1 MDDTKEAK
9 KPLSFSEFL
18 CVGYS
23 YVEKRRHTLLITA
36 VIGFPLIVLFLFA
49 IFQGRMPRDGE
60 EWGSCLALPI
70 GLPIM
75 TYFALFNR
83 DNHPAKGNE
92 ETFGCLLMIVL
103 APVMLLVYGIYRL
116 SLVVQANESVK
127 GVSVSVATSTAVEEK
142 VKPLEERIKRLNDL
156 LKKGLISKLDYDEQ
170 LSRLVSQ
177 GL

>member
-1 MDDTKEAK
+1 M
-9 KPLSFSEFL
+9 
-18 CVGYS
+18 
-23 YVEKRRHTLLITA
+23 ITT
-36 VIGFPLIVLFLFA
+36 VVGFPLIVLFLFA
-49 IFQGRMPRDGE
+49 VFQGRMPRDGE

-83 DNHPAKGNE
+83 DNHPVKGNE

-116 SLVVQANESVK
+116 SFVAQANEMGNGKS
-127 GVSVSVATSTAVEEK
+127 SSVAKPKAVEEN
-142 VKPLEERIKRLNDL
+142 VKPLDEQVKRLNDL
-156 LKKGLISKLDYDEQ
+156 LGKELITKPDYDEQ
-170 LSRLVSQ
+170 LSRLVSK

>member
-1 MDDTKEAK
+1 MNDNQGAK
-9 KPLSFSEFL
+9 TPLTFSEFL
-18 CVGYS
+18 CAGYS
-23 YVEKRRHTLLITA
+23 YIEKRRHVLLIST
-36 VIGFPLIVLFLFA
+36 VVGFPLLVLFLFA
-49 IFQGRMPRDGE
+49 IIQGRMPRDGE

-116 SLVVQANESVK
+116 SFVAQANESVK
-127 GVSVSVATSTAVEEK
+127 GVSVPVAKSTPVEEK
-142 VKPLEERIKRLNDL
+142 VEPLEEQVKRLNDL
-156 LKKGLISKLDYDEQ
+156 LKKGLISKPDYDEQ
-170 LSRLVSQ
+170 LSRLVSK
-177 GL
+177 GV